1 MSMVFDE
8 IPSDWLEPSTLIEI
22 KANYSQTGVLPYPDK
37 ALIIGQKLATGT
49 LAPGSFV
56 QVTRPEEAIAYFGLG
71 SIGAEQVAAFRKANK
86 TTPLFVTAVADAG
99 GAVKATG
106 TMTFTGTV
114 PVATVLR
121 FKIAGR
127 DIRFTALPTD
137 TATTMATKLAAA
149 VNADTA
155 CVVTAA
161 SALAVVTYTA
171 RSGGEVGNDI
181 NLRVNTKAQPIPSG
195 LTITTV
201 AMANGAGN
209 PVLQTVLDAI
219 ANTWFTK
226 ITHPW
231 SDATNIAAF
240 AEFLRVRYLA
250 TSKLDAH
257 GFVAKAGTFGQ
268 LGTLGA
274 LTNNAFLTVM
284 GLNNSPTSSWNLA
297 ASGCGLA
304 SFHLNNDPA
313 RQLRSL
319 VLPGVEAPDEVDQF
333 DDTEK
338 DLLLRTGISTFDH
351 LSDGSTTI
359 SRMITTYK
367 MTPLGVSDRAW
378 LDIMVPATM
387 SRIRFDWAA
396 YVSLLYPRAKLVADD
411 SIAALASNY
420 DDDGKVNTAIVTPS
434 RMKASWAARCKLY
447 GENRAWIQNTTA
459 TVKQST
465 FAISDDD
472 KNRLEGR
479 PIVNIVGNLMVFAQ
493 SLEFLA

>member
-37 ALIIGQKLATGT
+37 ALIIGHKLATGT
-49 LAPGSFV
+49 LAPGNFV

-71 SIGAEQVAAFRKANK
+71 SIGAEQVASFRKANK
-86 TTPLFVTAVADAG
+86 TTPLYVTAMADAG
-99 GAVKATG
+99 GATKATG
-106 TMTFTGTV
+106 TQTFTGTV
-114 PVATVLR
+114 AVATVLR
-121 FKIAGR
+121 FKIGGR
-127 DIRFTALPTD
+127 DIRFTALSTD
-137 TATTMATKLAAA
+137 TAATMATKLAAA

-155 CVVTAA
+155 CVVTA
-161 SALAVVTYTA
+161 SAALGVITYTA
-171 RSGGEVGNDI
+171 RNGGEVGNDI
-181 NLRVNTKAQPIPSG
+181 NIRVNTKAQPIPSG
-195 LTITTV
+195 LTIATV
-201 AMANGAGN
+201 AMAGGTGN
-209 PVLQTVLDAI
+209 PVLQTALDAI
-219 ANTWFTK
+219 ENTWFTK

-231 SDATNIAAF
+231 SDATNMSAF
-240 AEFLRVRYLA
+240 AEWLRVRYLA

-257 GFVAKAGTFGQ
+257 GFVAKAGTFGD
-268 LGTLGA
+268 LGTFGA
-274 LTNNAFLTVM
+274 LTNNAFLTTL
-284 GLNNSPTSSWNLA
+284 GLKNSPTSSWNIAASACALA
-297 ASGCGLA
+297 A
-304 SFHLNNDPA
+304 FHLNNDPA

-319 VLPGVEAPDEVDQF
+319 VLPGVEAPDPADQF
-333 DDTEK
+333 TEEEK

-351 LSDGSTTI
+351 LSDGSTSI

-367 MTPLGVSDRAW
+367 VTSLGVADRAW

-387 SRIRFDWAA
+387 SRIRYDWAS
-396 YVSLLYPRAKLVADD
+396 YVSLLYPRAKLADD
-411 SIAALASNY
+411 DSAAALTSNY
-420 DDDGKVNTAIVTPS
+420 DDGGVVNTAVVTPS

-447 GENRAWIQNTTA
+447 GDKVWIQNVSS

-479 PIVNIVGNLMVFAQ
+479 PIVDIVGNLMVFAQ